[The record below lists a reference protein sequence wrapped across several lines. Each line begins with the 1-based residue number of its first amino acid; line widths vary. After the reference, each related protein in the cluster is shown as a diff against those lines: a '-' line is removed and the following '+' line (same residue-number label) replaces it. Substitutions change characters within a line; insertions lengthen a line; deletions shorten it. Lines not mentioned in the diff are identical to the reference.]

1 MTAQLIEKI
10 SDVYISPSSKE
21 KFFSKEERFLLSQD
35 FDKKEKPNNP
45 LSPCDTNLFIGVF
58 FDGTR
63 NNYRNSIKNKDYSQ
77 SNVARLY
84 SAFPGLSVPGV
95 LPASTDWQTNLDDYK
110 NYFRIYAPGVG
121 SAFPQ
126 IEDSGEGV
134 DGTGGASAGYLGQA
148 RILWGMAQVINAI
161 SRFFTKQIVI
171 DNNMVLEASNFG
183 SMNVIA
189 LHSNPL
195 KNSSARMAAR
205 HGGAPLPRKLVE
217 WLKILHRAIDPHMI
231 KTGKNRPTN
240 IDPGIVRH
248 IYLSTFGFSRGSAQ
262 ARVFINWLIKLCKLD
277 AELTQQKAN
286 GMTLAGFPLSID
298 FLGIFD
304 TVASVGVANIAPF
317 ADGHAAWAD
326 AEVSLA
332 IPSEVAKC
340 VHLVAAHEQRR
351 CFPMDSIYNDHSMP
365 ENGEEIVFPGVHSD
379 LGGGYC
385 PQEQGKGIDNIGRDM
400 VSRIPLAVMY
410 RKARLSGVPL
420 KLEQAL
426 PQDKVGF
433 DIFPKTIADFNAYIE
448 QCSTKSGETG
458 KIVREHW
465 RYGIEWRVDNH
476 RHGGVTQLSSYQRAS
491 NFDQNVLRSGDKH
504 FGDELDE
511 FTKFHAKAHLDFGNY
526 KYWEPTNPWQ
536 QAMDILALA
545 DWIRIDSFWDKLGQ
559 PSEAVSVMMNE
570 YVHDSV
576 AGFLFTGPD
585 SRSKAID
592 ELTALIDKKHLI
604 ESIEES
610 AEDHIWDKMALRHEG
625 ARLTRKERGYI
636 DYYEKTGKVPPDFPV
651 GLQESSKIGAG
662 YLRFRRIY
670 AGADDQVLADL
681 LRLPANGA
689 GAEYAQQGSR
699 PDNNA
704 VG

>member
-1 MTAQLIEKI
+1 MTARLTEKVALSYASPKNKHVFFGRQD
-10 SDVYISPSSKE
+10 SDIDNRWAE
-21 KFFSKEERFLLSQD
+21 KN
-35 FDKKEKPNNP
+35 PNNP

-63 NNYRNSIKNKDYSQ
+63 NNYRNSIQNKDYSQ

-84 SAFPGLSVPGV
+84 SAFPGFSVPGV

-126 IEDSGEGV
+126 VGDSGECFW
-134 DGTGGASAGYLGQA
+134 DGTRGSAAGALGQV
-148 RILWGMAQVINAI
+148 RILWGLAQVINTI
-161 SRFFTKQIVI
+161 SRFFIKKIVI
-171 DNNMVLEASNFG
+171 DNDMVIEANKAG
-183 SMNVIA
+183 AMNVAA
-189 LHSNPL
+189 LHNNPL
-195 KNSSARMAAR
+195 QYSSSRMAAR
-205 HGGAPLPRKLVE
+205 HGAPLLPLKLLE
-217 WLKILHRAIDPHMI
+217 WLKKLHTCIDPHMI
-231 KTGKNRPTN
+231 KAGSNRPTN

-277 AELTQQKAN
+277 AELTNQKAN
-286 GMTLAGFPLSID
+286 GMTLAGFPLTLD

-304 TVASVGVANIAPF
+304 TVASVGAANIAPF

-326 AEVSLA
+326 AEISLA

-340 VHLVAAHEQRR
+340 VHLVAAHERRR
-351 CFPMDSIYNDHSMP
+351 CFPLDSIYNDHSMP

-385 PQEQGKGIDNIGRDM
+385 PKEQGKGEDKIGRDM

-410 RKARLSGVPL
+410 RKARLAGVPL

-426 PQDKVGF
+426 DDVTDGF
-433 DIFPKTIADFNAYIE
+433 EITPKTIEDFNAYIE
-448 QCSTKSGETG
+448 QCEIKSGQTG
-458 KIVREHW
+458 KIFREHW
-465 RYGIEWRVDNH
+465 RREIEWRVHMH
-476 RHGGVTQLSSYQRAS
+476 RLGGITRLSSYQRAS
-491 NFDQNVLRSGDKH
+491 NFDQNLLRSGDQH
-504 FGDELDE
+504 FDDELEE
-511 FTKFHAKAHLDFGNY
+511 FSKFRAKTHGDFGNS
-526 KYWEPTNPWQ
+526 KFWEHYNLL
-536 QAMDILALA
+536 QALDIFALA
-545 DWIRIDSFWDKLGQ
+545 DWIRIDSFWDELGQ
-559 PSEAVSVMMNE
+559 PAEAVSVMMND

-592 ELTALIDKKHLI
+592 ELTALIDRKHLI
-604 ESIEES
+604 ES
-610 AEDHIWDKMALRHEG
+610 AKDKPWNEFALRQAGVE
-625 ARLTRKERGYI
+625 LSRKEQTYI
-636 DYYEKTGKVPPDFPV
+636 DYYERTGKVPPNFPV
-651 GLQESSKIGAG
+651 GIQESSKIGAG

-689 GAEYAQQGSR
+689 ETQYAQQGNHA
-699 PDNNA
+699 DNNA
-704 VG
+704 TS